1 MYFPLPPI
9 HAYKSTFFEKK
20 ILNLKYRKK
29 KLNKKKISSNKGRF
43 IYQNVDNQIK
53 KNFWNE

>member
-20 ILNLKYRKK
+20 ILNLKIQKK
-29 KLNKKKISSNKGRF
+29 NSSNKGRF